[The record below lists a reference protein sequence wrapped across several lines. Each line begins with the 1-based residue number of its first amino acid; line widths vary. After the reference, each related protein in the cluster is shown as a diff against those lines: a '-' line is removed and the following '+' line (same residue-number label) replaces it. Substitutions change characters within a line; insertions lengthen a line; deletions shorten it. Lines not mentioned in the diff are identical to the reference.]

1 MRGQRQEIYMQL
13 HLRAYTD
20 SLKEIYSTKN
30 DEAKGRLITLGSNLA
45 ASFYNVFIT
54 GIFYTG
60 FLTMYGIDITGAG
73 IITFIPYIA
82 SLFCLFS
89 PFILERI
96 KKRKAILL
104 LSKIY
109 FYGMYII
116 ATNLMPLF
124 VTDKDQRLIWFIIIL
139 FLAYSAY
146 SLFSPGFTPW
156 FYKFY
161 PEDNEK
167 RTKFLVLHQI
177 FSSVMSSVVL
187 LLSGVITD
195 AVEGSSFQDQL
206 ILGFRYVAFVLVV
219 LDVVMQ
225 ACAKEYPYP
234 KTDPPKIAEVF
245 TLSFKYKKFL
255 YCMLLMF
262 FWNYIC
268 NLNNGIWNYHLL
280 NHLDFS
286 YTLMNAMS
294 VCYTFILV
302 FTQGV
307 WKKIL
312 RRYSWVKT
320 FGIAVLL
327 FAPTEIPMFLMA
339 KDTTWM
345 WVPTAILQNTIS
357 VGINFAY
364 ANIFYMNLPSEK
376 STVHTVFNSIGCN
389 LFALLGM
396 MTGTY
401 ISSMT
406 GDNTIS
412 FLGLPMYSVQ
422 FTTLARFITLA
433 SLGII
438 LIAKWRSF
446 TPQKDIEEIE
456 EFAAARKH
464 VNARKFSA

>member
-1 MRGQRQEIYMQL
+1 MQL

-30 DEAKGRLITLGSNLA
+30 DEAKGRLITLGSSLA

-96 KKRKAILL
+96 KKRKFILL
-104 LSKIY
+104 ASKIY
-109 FYGMYII
+109 FYGMYIV

-139 FLAYSAY
+139 FTAYSVY

-161 PEDNEK
+161 PENTEK
-167 RTKFLVLHQI
+167 RTKFLVLNQI
-177 FSSVMSSVVL
+177 FSSVMSSLVL
-187 LLSGVITD
+187 LFSGIITD
-195 AVEGSSFQDQL
+195 AVEGSAYQDQL
-206 ILGFRYVAFVLVV
+206 ILTFRYIAFVLVV
-219 LDVVMQ
+219 IDVVMQ

-234 KTDPPKIAEVF
+234 KAELPKLSEVF

-255 YCMLLMF
+255 YCMIFMF
-262 FWNYIC
+262 AWNYLC
-268 NLNNGIWNYHLL
+268 NLNNGIWTYHLL

-286 YTLMNAMS
+286 YTVMNAMS

-302 FTQGV
+302 FTQGI

-312 RRYSWVKT
+312 RRYGWIKT
-320 FGIAVLL
+320 FGIASLL
-327 FAPTEIPMFLMA
+327 FAPTELPMFFMTNS
-339 KDTTWM
+339 TTWM
-345 WVPTAILQNTIS
+345 WIPTAIIQNTIS
-357 VGINFAY
+357 VGLNFAY

-376 STVHTVFNSIGCN
+376 ATVHTVFNSLGCN
-389 LFALLGM
+389 LFAFLGM
-396 MTGTY
+396 MTGTF
-401 ISSMT
+401 ISSLS
-406 GDNTIS
+406 GDSTFM

-422 FTTLARFITLA
+422 FTTLARFVALA
-433 SLGII
+433 AVGIV
-438 LIAKWRSF
+438 LIMKWRSF
-446 TPQKDIEEIE
+446 TPTKDVEEIE
-456 EFAAARKH
+456 ELREARKRPRPK
-464 VNARKFSA
+464 VYLDN